1 MAIVQNGQHAVWFRI
16 NFSFIISCFG
26 RLLDFG
32 TFLALVSE
40 GPRRQKGEKQVEQVK
55 PNEGRRTNNRKVY
68 RIFSIVEKPGNEKNI
83 WLDIGIGWLNR
94 DDSITCKLDCIP
106 INGVL
111 QLRKHD
117 VRRSEHTPNHY
128 LNRRSEGGYQ
138 G

>member
-1 MAIVQNGQHAVWFRI
+1 MY
-16 NFSFIISCFG
+16 
-26 RLLDFG
+26 
-32 TFLALVSE
+32 
-40 GPRRQKGEKQVEQVK
+40 K
-55 PNEGRRTNNRKVY
+55 
-68 RIFSIVEKPGNEKNI
+68 IFSIVEKPGNEKSI

-117 VRRSEHTPNHY
+117 VRRSENTPNHF
-128 LNRRSEGGYQ
+128 LKRKNEGGYQ